1 MTNDNIDISNELALM
16 STLEDFLFLQI
27 QTSFTSQVRFEPS
40 IHQAQSKQ
48 ELKQAI
54 FKLHDEGKFKE
65 TDKSKLQRIGR
76 TVFYTGFRDV
86 KEKRL
91 KARKKLKVEQRLKVA
106 QRLRAE
112 KRHTAEKRL
121 NQYLPKH
128 HDEIITHLRTFYS
141 LVDQKKYDSAKT
153 QSKTTISAYA
163 KHYDCND
170 LNWVPEPLRPV
181 IQPIRARNFRTIKFL
196 RVYKVICYMHVEEML
211 TKENPKTF
219 KSKDDLYK
227 EIDCGESG
235 LTQKIINSI
244 KEELRKL
251 QFQIIVKQDGK
262 EVSRMLFEE
271 FNKLTGSYI
280 IDNKELFSI
289 DFARKIKVKDG
300 VKLMATGL
308 QYQIAHEH
316 NFIKNN
322 EIRKAKDLDSFFENR
337 YDADLPLSIKNDFT
351 RLPEILKKQFDSYDD
366 QMSACKEAIDHLTEE
381 LVAYESGEKSPQSRK
396 WLNELPSL
404 KKKLEQKY
412 IEKK

>member
-16 STLEDFLFLQI
+16 SELENFLFSQI
-27 QTSFTSQVRFEPS
+27 RTSFTSQVKFEPS
-40 IHQAQSKQ
+40 ILQAQSNQ
-48 ELKQAI
+48 ELKKAI
-54 FKLHDEGKFKE
+54 FELHDDGKFKE
-65 TDKSKLQRIGR
+65 TDENRKQRMG
-76 TVFYTGFRDV
+76 TAFFDTGFRD
-86 KEKRL
+86 ETGNEL
-91 KARKKLKVEQRLKVA
+91 Q
-106 QRLRAE
+106 AE
-112 KRHTAEKRL
+112 KSL

-141 LVDQKKYDSAKT
+141 LVDQKQYDSAIA

-170 LNWVPEPLRPV
+170 LNWVPESLRPV

-196 RVYKVICYMHVEEML
+196 RTYKVICYMHIEEML
-211 TKENPKTF
+211 TKENPITF

-251 QFQIIVKQDGK
+251 QFQIIVKRDGE
-262 EVSRMLFEE
+262 EVSRMLPEE
-271 FNKLTGSYI
+271 FNKIKGSYI
-280 IDNKELFSI
+280 IDNEELFSI

-316 NFIKNN
+316 NFLTNN
-322 EIRKAKDLDSFFENR
+322 EIRISKDLDSFFENH
-337 YDADLPLSIKNDFT
+337 YEAYLPPTIKSDLT
-351 RLPEILKKQFDSYDD
+351 RFQERFKDQFDSYDD
-366 QMSACKEAIDHLTEE
+366 RMTACKEAIDHLLEE

>member
-27 QTSFTSQVRFEPS
+27 RTSFTSQVRFKKS
-40 IHQAQSKQ
+40 ILRARSKQ
-48 ELKQAI
+48 KLKKAI
-54 FKLHDEGKFKE
+54 FKLHDKGKFKE
-65 TDKSKLQRIGR
+65 TDESRKQRMG
-76 TVFYTGFRDV
+76 TAFFDTGFRD
-86 KEKRL
+86 ETGNL
-91 KARKKLKVEQRLKVA
+91 Q
-106 QRLRAE
+106 AE
-112 KRHTAEKRL
+112 KSL

-170 LNWVPEPLRPV
+170 LNWVPESLRPV

-316 NFIKNN
+316 NFIKKN

-396 WLNELPSL
+396 WLNELPQL

-412 IEKK
+412 IKKK

>member
-16 STLEDFLFLQI
+16 SELENFLFSQI
-27 QTSFTSQVRFEPS
+27 RTSFTSQVKFEPS
-40 IHQAQSKQ
+40 ILQAQSNQ
-48 ELKQAI
+48 ELKKAI
-54 FKLHDEGKFKE
+54 FELHDDGKFKE
-65 TDKSKLQRIGR
+65 TDENRKQRMG
-76 TVFYTGFRDV
+76 TAFFDTGFRD
-86 KEKRL
+86 ETGNEL
-91 KARKKLKVEQRLKVA
+91 Q
-106 QRLRAE
+106 AE
-112 KRHTAEKRL
+112 KSL

-141 LVDQKKYDSAKT
+141 LVDQKQYDSAIA

-170 LNWVPEPLRPV
+170 LNWVPESLRPV

-196 RVYKVICYMHVEEML
+196 RTYKVICYMHIEEML
-211 TKENPKTF
+211 TKENPITF

-251 QFQIIVKQDGK
+251 QFQIIVKRDGE
-262 EVSRMLFEE
+262 EVSRMLPEE
-271 FNKLTGSYI
+271 FNKIKGSYI
-280 IDNKELFSI
+280 IDNEELFSI

-308 QYQIAHEH
+308 QYQIAYEH
-316 NFIKNN
+316 NFLTNN
-322 EIRKAKDLDSFFENR
+322 EIRISKDLDSFFENH
-337 YDADLPLSIKNDFT
+337 YEAYLPPTIKSDLT
-351 RLPEILKKQFDSYDD
+351 RFQERFKDQFDSYDD
-366 QMSACKEAIDHLTEE
+366 RMTACKEAIDHLLEE

>member
-16 STLEDFLFLQI
+16 SELENFLFSQI
-27 QTSFTSQVRFEPS
+27 RTSFTSQVKFEPS
-40 IHQAQSKQ
+40 ILQAQSNQ
-48 ELKQAI
+48 ELKKAI
-54 FKLHDEGKFKE
+54 FELHDDGKFKE
-65 TDKSKLQRIGR
+65 TDENRKQRMG
-76 TVFYTGFRDV
+76 TAFFDTGFRD
-86 KEKRL
+86 ETGNEL
-91 KARKKLKVEQRLKVA
+91 Q
-106 QRLRAE
+106 AE
-112 KRHTAEKRL
+112 KSL

-141 LVDQKKYDSAKT
+141 LVDQKQYDSAIA

-170 LNWVPEPLRPV
+170 LNWVPESLRPV

-196 RVYKVICYMHVEEML
+196 RTYKVICYMHIEEML
-211 TKENPKTF
+211 TKENPITF

-251 QFQIIVKQDGK
+251 QFQIIVKRDGE
-262 EVSRMLFEE
+262 EVSRMLPEE
-271 FNKLTGSYI
+271 FNKIKGSYI
-280 IDNKELFSI
+280 IDNEELFSI

-316 NFIKNN
+316 NFLTNN
-322 EIRKAKDLDSFFENR
+322 EIRISKDLDSFFENHYEAYLPPTIKSDLTR
-337 YDADLPLSIKNDFT
+337 FQERFKDQFESYYDRMT
-351 RLPEILKKQFDSYDD
+351 
-366 QMSACKEAIDHLTEE
+366 ACKEAIDHLLEE

>member
-16 STLEDFLFLQI
+16 SELENFLFSQI
-27 QTSFTSQVRFEPS
+27 RTSFTSQVKFEPS
-40 IHQAQSKQ
+40 ILQAQSNQ
-48 ELKQAI
+48 ELKKAI
-54 FKLHDEGKFKE
+54 FELHDDGKFKE
-65 TDKSKLQRIGR
+65 TDENRKQRMG
-76 TVFYTGFRDV
+76 TAFFDTGFRD
-86 KEKRL
+86 ETGNEL
-91 KARKKLKVEQRLKVA
+91 Q
-106 QRLRAE
+106 AE
-112 KRHTAEKRL
+112 KSL

-141 LVDQKKYDSAKT
+141 LVDQKQYDSAIA

-170 LNWVPEPLRPV
+170 LNWVPESLRPV

-196 RVYKVICYMHVEEML
+196 RTYKVICYMHIEEML
-211 TKENPKTF
+211 TKENPITF

-251 QFQIIVKQDGK
+251 QFQIIVKRDGE
-262 EVSRMLFEE
+262 EVSRMLPEE
-271 FNKLTGSYI
+271 FNKIKGSYI

-316 NFIKNN
+316 NFLTNN
-322 EIRKAKDLDSFFENR
+322 EIRISKDLDSFFENH
-337 YDADLPLSIKNDFT
+337 YEAYLPPTIKSDLT
-351 RLPEILKKQFDSYDD
+351 RFQERFKDQFDSYDD
-366 QMSACKEAIDHLTEE
+366 RMTACKEAIDHLLEE

>member
-1 MTNDNIDISNELALM
+1 MTNDNIDISNELTLM
-16 STLEDFLFLQI
+16 SELEDFLFSQI
-27 QTSFTSQVRFEPS
+27 RTSFTSQVKFEPS
-40 IHQAQSKQ
+40 ILQAQSNQ
-48 ELKQAI
+48 ELKKAI
-54 FKLHDEGKFKE
+54 FELHDDGKFKE
-65 TDKSKLQRIGR
+65 TDENRKQRMG
-76 TVFYTGFRDV
+76 TAFFDTGFRD
-86 KEKRL
+86 ETGNEL
-91 KARKKLKVEQRLKVA
+91 Q
-106 QRLRAE
+106 AE
-112 KRHTAEKRL
+112 KSL

-141 LVDQKKYDSAKT
+141 LVDQKQYDSAIA

-170 LNWVPEPLRPV
+170 LNWVPESLRPV

-196 RVYKVICYMHVEEML
+196 RTYKVICYMHIEEML
-211 TKENPKTF
+211 TKENPITF

-251 QFQIIVKQDGK
+251 QFQIIVKRDGE
-262 EVSRMLFEE
+262 EVSRMLPEE
-271 FNKLTGSYI
+271 FNKITGSYI
-280 IDNKELFSI
+280 IDNEELFSI

-316 NFIKNN
+316 NFLTNN
-322 EIRKAKDLDSFFENR
+322 EIRIAKDLDSFFENHYEAYLPPTIKSDLTR
-337 YDADLPLSIKNDFT
+337 FQERFKDQFESYYDRMT
-351 RLPEILKKQFDSYDD
+351 
-366 QMSACKEAIDHLTEE
+366 ACKEAIDHLLEE

>member
-1 MTNDNIDISNELALM
+1 MTNENIDISNELALM
-16 STLEDFLFLQI
+16 SKLEDFLFSQI
-27 QTSFTSQVRFEPS
+27 RTSFTSQVRFEPS
-40 IHQAQSKQ
+40 ILQAQSNQ
-48 ELKQAI
+48 ELKKAI
-54 FKLHDEGKFKE
+54 FELHDDGKFKE
-65 TDKSKLQRIGR
+65 TDENRKQRMG
-76 TVFYTGFRDV
+76 TAFFDTGFRD
-86 KEKRL
+86 ETGNL
-91 KARKKLKVEQRLKVA
+91 Q
-106 QRLRAE
+106 AE
-112 KRHTAEKRL
+112 KSL

-141 LVDQKKYDSAKT
+141 LVDQKKYDSAKI

-170 LNWVPEPLRPV
+170 LNWVPESLRPV

-251 QFQIIVKQDGK
+251 QFQIIVKRDGK

-271 FNKLTGSYI
+271 FEKITGSYI
-280 IDNKELFSI
+280 INNEELFSI

-316 NFIKNN
+316 NFIKKN

-381 LVAYESGEKSPQSRK
+381 LIAYESDKQPQSRK
-396 WLNELPSL
+396 WLNELPQL

>member
-1 MTNDNIDISNELALM
+1 MMES
-16 STLEDFLFLQI
+16 
-27 QTSFTSQVRFEPS
+27 
-40 IHQAQSKQ
+40 SK
-48 ELKQAI
+48 KQM
-54 FKLHDEGKFKE
+54 KNRK
-65 TDKSKLQRIGR
+65 QRMG
-76 TVFYTGFRDV
+76 TAFFDTGFRD
-86 KEKRL
+86 ETGNEL
-91 KARKKLKVEQRLKVA
+91 Q
-106 QRLRAE
+106 AE
-112 KRHTAEKRL
+112 KSL

-141 LVDQKKYDSAKT
+141 LVDQKQYDSAIA

-170 LNWVPEPLRPV
+170 LNWVPESLRPV

-196 RVYKVICYMHVEEML
+196 RTYKVICYMHIEEML
-211 TKENPKTF
+211 TKENPITF

-251 QFQIIVKQDGK
+251 QFQIIVKRDGE
-262 EVSRMLFEE
+262 EVSRMLPEE
-271 FNKLTGSYI
+271 FNKIKGSYI
-280 IDNKELFSI
+280 IDNEELFSI

-316 NFIKNN
+316 NFLTNN
-322 EIRKAKDLDSFFENR
+322 EIRISKDLDSFFENH
-337 YDADLPLSIKNDFT
+337 YEAYLPPTIKSDLT
-351 RLPEILKKQFDSYDD
+351 RFQERFKDQFDSYDD
-366 QMSACKEAIDHLTEE
+366 RMTACKEAIDHLLEE

>member
-1 MTNDNIDISNELALM
+1 MTNENIDISNELALM

-27 QTSFTSQVRFEPS
+27 RTSFTSQVRFKKS
-40 IHQAQSKQ
+40 ILQARSKQ
-48 ELKQAI
+48 KLKKAI
-54 FKLHDEGKFKE
+54 FKLHDKGKFKE
-65 TDKSKLQRIGR
+65 TDENRKQRMG
-76 TVFYTGFRDV
+76 TAFFDTGFRD
-86 KEKRL
+86 ETGNEL
-91 KARKKLKVEQRLKVA
+91 Q
-106 QRLRAE
+106 AE
-112 KRHTAEKRL
+112 KSL

-128 HDEIITHLRTFYS
+128 HDEIITHLRSFYS
-141 LVDQKKYDSAKT
+141 LVDQKKYDSAKM

-170 LNWVPEPLRPV
+170 LNWVPESLRPV

-196 RVYKVICYMHVEEML
+196 RTYKVICYMHIEEML
-211 TKENPKTF
+211 TKKNPKTF

-251 QFQIIVKQDGK
+251 QFQIIVKRDGK
-262 EVSRMLFEE
+262 EVSRMLLEE
-271 FNKLTGSYI
+271 FEKITGSYI
-280 IDNKELFSI
+280 INNEELFSI

-316 NFIKNN
+316 NFIKKN

>member
-16 STLEDFLFLQI
+16 SELENFLFLQI
-27 QTSFTSQVRFEPS
+27 RTSFTSQVKFEPS
-40 IHQAQSKQ
+40 ILQAQSNQ
-48 ELKQAI
+48 ELKKAI
-54 FKLHDEGKFKE
+54 FELHDDGKFKE
-65 TDKSKLQRIGR
+65 TDENRKQRMG
-76 TVFYTGFRDV
+76 TAFFDTGFRD
-86 KEKRL
+86 ETGNEL
-91 KARKKLKVEQRLKVA
+91 Q
-106 QRLRAE
+106 AE
-112 KRHTAEKRL
+112 KSL

-141 LVDQKKYDSAKT
+141 LVDQKQYDSAIA

-170 LNWVPEPLRPV
+170 LNWVPESLRPV

-196 RVYKVICYMHVEEML
+196 RTYKVICYMHIEEML
-211 TKENPKTF
+211 TKENPITF

-251 QFQIIVKQDGK
+251 QFQIIVKRDGE
-262 EVSRMLFEE
+262 EVSRMLPEE
-271 FNKLTGSYI
+271 FNKIKGSYI
-280 IDNKELFSI
+280 IDNEELFSI

-316 NFIKNN
+316 NFLTNN
-322 EIRKAKDLDSFFENR
+322 EIRIAKDLDSFFENHYEAYLPPTIKSDLTR
-337 YDADLPLSIKNDFT
+337 FQERFKDQFESYYDRMT
-351 RLPEILKKQFDSYDD
+351 
-366 QMSACKEAIDHLTEE
+366 ACKEAIDHLLEE

>member
-1 MTNDNIDISNELALM
+1 MTNENIDISNELTLM
-16 STLEDFLFLQI
+16 SELEDFLFSQI
-27 QTSFTSQVRFEPS
+27 RTSFTSQVKFEPS
-40 IHQAQSKQ
+40 ILQAQSNQ
-48 ELKQAI
+48 ELKKAI
-54 FKLHDEGKFKE
+54 FELHDDGKFKE
-65 TDKSKLQRIGR
+65 TDENRKQRMG
-76 TVFYTGFRDV
+76 TAFFDTGFRD
-86 KEKRL
+86 ETGNEL
-91 KARKKLKVEQRLKVA
+91 Q
-106 QRLRAE
+106 AE
-112 KRHTAEKRL
+112 KSL

-141 LVDQKKYDSAKT
+141 LVDQKQYDSAIA

-170 LNWVPEPLRPV
+170 LNWVPESLRPV

-196 RVYKVICYMHVEEML
+196 RTYKVICYMHIEEML
-211 TKENPKTF
+211 TKENPITF

-251 QFQIIVKQDGK
+251 QFQIIVKRDGE
-262 EVSRMLFEE
+262 EVSRMLPEE
-271 FNKLTGSYI
+271 FNKIKGSYI
-280 IDNKELFSI
+280 IDNEELFSI

-316 NFIKNN
+316 NFLTNN
-322 EIRKAKDLDSFFENR
+322 EIRISKDLDSFFENH
-337 YDADLPLSIKNDFT
+337 YEAYLPPTIKSDLT
-351 RLPEILKKQFDSYDD
+351 RFQERFKDQFDSYDD
-366 QMSACKEAIDHLTEE
+366 RMTACKEAIDHLLEE

>member
-27 QTSFTSQVRFEPS
+27 RTSFTSQVRFKKS
-40 IHQAQSKQ
+40 ILRARSKQ
-48 ELKQAI
+48 KLKKAI
-54 FKLHDEGKFKE
+54 FKLHDKGKFKE
-65 TDKSKLQRIGR
+65 TDESRKQRMG
-76 TVFYTGFRDV
+76 TAFFDTGFRD
-86 KEKRL
+86 ETGNEL
-91 KARKKLKVEQRLKVA
+91 Q
-106 QRLRAE
+106 AE
-112 KRHTAEKRL
+112 KSL

-170 LNWVPEPLRPV
+170 LNWVPESLRPV

-316 NFIKNN
+316 NFIKKN

-381 LVAYESGEKSPQSRK
+381 LIAYESGEKSPQSRK

>member
-1 MTNDNIDISNELALM
+1 MTNDNIDISNELTLM
-16 STLEDFLFLQI
+16 SELEDFLFSQI
-27 QTSFTSQVRFEPS
+27 RTSFTSQVKFEPS
-40 IHQAQSKQ
+40 ILQAQSNQ
-48 ELKQAI
+48 ELKKAI
-54 FKLHDEGKFKE
+54 FELHDDGKFKE
-65 TDKSKLQRIGR
+65 TDENRKQRMG
-76 TVFYTGFRDV
+76 TAFFDTGFRD
-86 KEKRL
+86 ETGNEL
-91 KARKKLKVEQRLKVA
+91 Q
-106 QRLRAE
+106 AE
-112 KRHTAEKRL
+112 KSL

-141 LVDQKKYDSAKT
+141 LVDQKQYDSAIA

-170 LNWVPEPLRPV
+170 LNWVPESLRPV

-196 RVYKVICYMHVEEML
+196 RTYKVICYMHIEEML
-211 TKENPKTF
+211 TKENPITF

-251 QFQIIVKQDGK
+251 QFQIIVKRDGE
-262 EVSRMLFEE
+262 EVSRMLPEE
-271 FNKLTGSYI
+271 FNKIKGSYI
-280 IDNKELFSI
+280 IDNEELFSI

-316 NFIKNN
+316 NFLTNN
-322 EIRKAKDLDSFFENR
+322 EIRISKDLDSFFENH
-337 YDADLPLSIKNDFT
+337 YEAYLPPTIKSDLT
-351 RLPEILKKQFDSYDD
+351 RFQERFKDQFDSYDD
-366 QMSACKEAIDHLTEE
+366 RMTACKEAIDHLLEE

>member
-1 MTNDNIDISNELALM
+1 MTNDNIDISNELTLM
-16 STLEDFLFLQI
+16 SELEDFLFSQI
-27 QTSFTSQVRFEPS
+27 RTSFTSQVKFEPS
-40 IHQAQSKQ
+40 ILQAQSNQ
-48 ELKQAI
+48 ELKKAI
-54 FKLHDEGKFKE
+54 FELHDDGKFKE
-65 TDKSKLQRIGR
+65 TDENRKQRMG
-76 TVFYTGFRDV
+76 TAFFDTGFRD
-86 KEKRL
+86 ETGNEL
-91 KARKKLKVEQRLKVA
+91 Q
-106 QRLRAE
+106 AE
-112 KRHTAEKRL
+112 KSL

-141 LVDQKKYDSAKT
+141 LVDQKQYDSAIA

-170 LNWVPEPLRPV
+170 LNWVPESLRPV

-196 RVYKVICYMHVEEML
+196 RTYKVICYMHIEEML
-211 TKENPKTF
+211 TKENPITF

-251 QFQIIVKQDGK
+251 QFQIIVKRDGE
-262 EVSRMLFEE
+262 EVSRMLPEE
-271 FNKLTGSYI
+271 FNKIKGSYI
-280 IDNKELFSI
+280 IDNEELFSI

-316 NFIKNN
+316 NFLTNN
-322 EIRKAKDLDSFFENR
+322 EIRIAKDLDSFFENH
-337 YDADLPLSIKNDFT
+337 YEAYLPPTIKSDLT
-351 RLPEILKKQFDSYDD
+351 RFQERFKDQFDSYDD
-366 QMSACKEAIDHLTEE
+366 RMTACKEAIDHLLEE

>member
-16 STLEDFLFLQI
+16 SKLEDFLFSQI
-27 QTSFTSQVRFEPS
+27 RTSFTSQVRFEPS
-40 IHQAQSKQ
+40 ILEAQSKQ

-54 FKLHDEGKFKE
+54 FELHDEGKFKE
-65 TDKSKLQRIGR
+65 TDESRKQRMG
-76 TVFYTGFRDV
+76 TAFFDTGFRDEKG
-86 KEKRL
+86 KEL
-91 KARKKLKVEQRLKVA
+91 Q
-106 QRLRAE
+106 AE
-112 KRHTAEKRL
+112 KSL

-128 HDEIITHLRTFYS
+128 HDEIITHLRSFYS
-141 LVDQKKYDSAKT
+141 LVDQKKYDSAKM

-170 LNWVPEPLRPV
+170 LNWVPESLRPV

-196 RVYKVICYMHVEEML
+196 REYKVICYMHIEEML
-211 TKENPKTF
+211 NKENPITF

-235 LTQKIINSI
+235 LTQKIINSL

-251 QFQIIVKQDGK
+251 QFQIIVKRDGK
-262 EVSRMLFEE
+262 EVSRMLLEE
-271 FNKLTGSYI
+271 FNKITGSYI
-280 IDNKELFSI
+280 INNEELFSI
-289 DFARKIKVKDG
+289 DFTRKIKVKDG

-308 QYQIAHEH
+308 QYQIEKDHR
-316 NFIKNN
+316 FLKNN
-322 EIRKAKDLDSFFENR
+322 KIRKIKDWDPYFENH
-337 YDADLPLSIKNDFT
+337 YEAYLPPTIKSDFT
-351 RLPEILKKQFDSYDD
+351 RFQEILQDQFESYDD
-366 QMSACKEAIDHLTEE
+366 QMTACKEAIDHLTEE